1 MGISIVNLCQQNQK
15 KMQYILCQMRA
26 GETMAITGI
35 AVQSARRRRREMPT
49 KSEMLKVLDHEIEF
63 LEDDVKWHKEH
74 DVYTDQDEWVI
85 DVYKRNTNVI
95 SGWFVNGADVVIKN
109 IGRYAVSE
117 TSLDLPSHTSS
128 TTSITKPHFDNIQTE
143 VNFSNVLEELK
154 QKQKTID
161 LSIQGKKISHYIPL
175 VPYFS
180 DDDISESLPS
190 DYSYYDS
197 SSDEDSTM
205 W

>member
-1 MGISIVNLCQQNQK
+1 MFYFVTYLDYDTHKITLHDFTENRNNVTNLIKCVAENF
-15 KMQYILCQMRA
+15 I
-26 GETMAITGI
+26 
-35 AVQSARRRRREMPT
+35 RRENGESRVET
-49 KSEMLKVLDHEIEF
+49 CF
-63 LEDDVKWHKEH
+63 VKG
-74 DVYTDQDEWVI
+74 QDEMNIDGFYLVLSGEQNWVI